1 MKKGFTVIEL
11 LVVITI
17 IGIFVGL
24 SIPIFRSIG
33 KESLS
38 SNVYSF
44 AQTLKS
50 IRETAIIRN
59 MEAQVIFDTIFI
71 APGGCEKPAYFV
83 RYGNEPGKFFI
94 RNFTFSPGNATLAT
108 PECGGGAPDPDG
120 IQFPDNTLIF
130 DPKGF
135 ARAGAI
141 YISSQ
146 GETYGIGIAIS
157 GRIKVWKWG
166 GGRWY

>member
-1 MKKGFTVIEL
+1 MKKGFTIIEL

-17 IGIFVGL
+17 IGIFIGL

-59 MEAQVIFDTIFI
+59 MEAQVIFDPVARRYSIL
-71 APGGCEKPAYFV
+71 
-83 RYGNEPGKFFI
+83 YGNEALKTFDV
-94 RNFTFSPGNATLAT
+94 NFSFSPGRATIAT

-120 IQFPDNTLIF
+120 IQFPDNKLIF

-135 ARAGAI
+135 VRAAGAI
-141 YISSQ
+141 YISSS
-146 GETYGIGIAIS
+146 GETYGIGVAIS

>member
-1 MKKGFTVIEL
+1 MKKGFTIIEL

-17 IGIFVGL
+17 IGIFIGF
-24 SIPIFRSIG
+24 SIPIFKNIG

-59 MEAQVIFDTIFI
+59 MEARVIFEPALRRYSIQYGDEDTLRF
-71 APGGCEKPAYFV
+71 EL
-83 RYGNEPGKFFI
+83 
-94 RNFTFSPGNATLAT
+94 NFSFSPGRAAIAT
-108 PECGGGAPDPDG
+108 PECSGAPDPDG
-120 IQFPDNTLIF
+120 VQFPNNTLIF

-135 ARAGAI
+135 ATPGAV
-141 YISSQ
+141 YISSG
-146 GETYGIGIAIS
+146 GETYGIGVAIS

-166 GGRWY
+166 GGIWY

>member
-17 IGIFVGL
+17 IGIFIGL

-38 SNVYSF
+38 SNVYGF

-59 MEAQVIFDTIFI
+59 MEAQVIFN
-71 APGGCEKPAYFV
+71 PATRTYSIQ
-83 RYGNEPGKFFI
+83 YGNEESKI
-94 RNFTFSPGNATLAT
+94 YEVNFSFSPGNATIAT
-108 PECGGGAPDPDG
+108 PECGGDPDPDG
-120 IQFPDNTLIF
+120 VQFPGNTLIF
-130 DPKGF
+130 DSKGF
-135 ARAGAI
+135 ATPGAV
-141 YISSQ
+141 YISSS
-146 GETYGIGIAIS
+146 GETYGIGVAIS

-166 GGRWY
+166 GGTWY

>member
-59 MEAQVIFDTIFI
+59 MEAQVIFDPVARRYSIQ
-71 APGGCEKPAYFV
+71 
-83 RYGNEPGKFFI
+83 YGNEELKNFDV
-94 RNFTFSPGNATLAT
+94 NFTFSPGNATLAT